1 MSHELKPSKL
11 SLITIL
17 FKNTRCQ
24 IYSALP
30 LFRCLDALDRY
41 RAPVDHGTWYIFWK
55 LWLTAF
61 RLWFPKY
68 ILQSVPPAYSS
79 SKHFFNLQPPSP
91 IPSQC
96 ETCGLHSLPKYWIDG
111 PHEHKVHDEWKCA
124 FVTNMVT
131 EYYETNNIAVAATL
145 HWCFDE
151 DDFDLM
157 DDFDLIRWR
166 LFWFVG
172 WTAQTHLAIGAS
184 LYLFIVE
191 WMSSFSLQSENVFGN
206 LDFLKWEILSAK
218 WKCIWIQTFVSLSLN
233 EKPNF
238 V

>member
-1 MSHELKPSKL
+1 MTLG
-11 SLITIL
+11 
-17 FKNTRCQ
+17 
-24 IYSALP
+24 Y
-30 LFRCLDALDRY
+30 LFRYLD
-41 RAPVDHGTWYIFWK
+41 T
-55 LWLTAF
+55 F
-61 RLWFPKY
+61 RCSGP
-68 ILQSVPPAYSS
+68 LQSARRPRDVIYFLKAMTNSFQTLISKVYFCKVYPAYAS

-91 IPSQC
+91 KPWQQC
-96 ETCGLHSLPKYWIDG
+96 ETCGPYSLPKYWIDG

-131 EYYETNNIAVAATL
+131 EYYETHNIAVAATL

-151 DDFDLM
+151 DDFDLL

-166 LFWFVG
+166 CFWFVG
-172 WTAQTHLAIGAS
+172 WTTQTHLAIGAS

-206 LDFLKWEILSAK
+206 LYFLKWEILSSK
-218 WKCIWIQTFVSLSLN
+218 WTCIWIQTFVSLSLN